1 MAYTIHKTNGD
12 VLISLPD
19 GTLSTTYDINLVG
32 RNYVGFGEL
41 HQENFVK
48 LLENFAD
55 DTRPQS
61 PMVGQLW
68 YDTASQSLKFY
79 NGSTFKPISNTTISN
94 SAPTNTSVGD
104 VWWNNGAGKFHVWGG
119 TNWIEIGP
127 TDLSSLASVRIQ
139 GTVTDEDDL
148 PATGNQAG
156 DAYILLGD
164 LYVWDGD
171 NWTNVGRV
179 QGPKGDPG
187 IQGPQGERGLT
198 GPQGTQ
204 GIQGPQGPQG
214 PEGPTGPQGIQG
226 IQGETG
232 ATGVAGAD
240 GTSVAILGTV
250 SNISELP
257 PTGDPGDAYLLA
269 GDLYVWSGIAW
280 TNVGNIQGP
289 EGPTGPRGLVGPA
302 GPTGSQGLQ
311 GPQGPQGPT
320 GAVGPIGPAGPQ
332 GPTGPQGVQG
342 PTGPQGPIGPQG
354 LTGSIG
360 PAPNITIGTVTSV
373 SSSSTPSVT
382 VTGSNP
388 DYVLNFQL
396 QQGASGGSAWAD
408 VTGKPTFANVATSG
422 DYNDLTNTPSI
433 SSSGITGN
441 IAPVTNDAFNLG
453 SSSYKF
459 ANIYATTFTGTS
471 TQALYADVAERFH
484 SDSAYQP
491 GTVVRLGGE
500 AEIMAEM
507 EEASDEV
514 FGVISTQPAH
524 LMNAGAGTDITHP
537 AVAISGRVPVRVIG
551 PVRKGQRLISAGNGL
566 ARGAERHEITGLN
579 IIGRSLEDK
588 ITDNEGIV
596 EAIVRLNS

>member
-148 PATGNQAG
+148 PTTGNQAG

-164 LYVWDGD
+164 LYVWDSD

-240 GTSVAILGTV
+240 GTSVSILGTV
-250 SNISELP
+250 ANISELP
-257 PTGDPGDAYLLA
+257 LTGDPGDAYLLS
-269 GDLYVWSGIAW
+269 GDLYVWSGTAW

-373 SSSSTPSVT
+373 PSSSSPSVT

-388 DYVLNFQL
+388 NYVLNFQL

-441 IAPVTNDAFNLG
+441 IAPITNDAFNLG

>member
-1 MAYTIHKTNGD
+1 
-12 VLISLPD
+12 
-19 GTLSTTYDINLVG
+19 
-32 RNYVGFGEL
+32 
-41 HQENFVK
+41 
-48 LLENFAD
+48 
-55 DTRPQS
+55 
-61 PMVGQLW
+61 
-68 YDTASQSLKFY
+68 
-79 NGSTFKPISNTTISN
+79 
-94 SAPTNTSVGD
+94 
-104 VWWNNGAGKFHVWGG
+104 
-119 TNWIEIGP
+119 
-127 TDLSSLASVRIQ
+127 
-139 GTVTDEDDL
+139 
-148 PATGNQAG
+148 
-156 DAYILLGD
+156 
-164 LYVWDGD
+164 
-171 NWTNVGRV
+171 
-179 QGPKGDPG
+179 
-187 IQGPQGERGLT
+187 
-198 GPQGTQ
+198 
-204 GIQGPQGPQG
+204 
-214 PEGPTGPQGIQG
+214 
-226 IQGETG
+226 
-232 ATGVAGAD
+232 
-240 GTSVAILGTV
+240 
-250 SNISELP
+250 
-257 PTGDPGDAYLLA
+257 
-269 GDLYVWSGIAW
+269 
-280 TNVGNIQGP
+280 
-289 EGPTGPRGLVGPA
+289 
-302 GPTGSQGLQ
+302 
-311 GPQGPQGPT
+311 
-320 GAVGPIGPAGPQ
+320 
-332 GPTGPQGVQG
+332 
-342 PTGPQGPIGPQG
+342 
-354 LTGSIG
+354 
-360 PAPNITIGTVTSV
+360 
-373 SSSSTPSVT
+373 VT

-388 DYVLNFQL
+388 NYVLNFQL

-484 SDSAYQP
+484 SDLAYQP